1 MIAGPKCE
9 KYMSFSLIST
19 RIATLSV
26 FTLTFNVS
34 DGPPTNVSCSVGDS
48 MLPVRHF
55 ISREIING
63 AGFIT
68 QVTVTVESRQAGDY
82 KCTVSN
88 DRVVDG
94 TFNSVTAW
102 PSSSARK
109 VSSEF
114 YHFFGLYTYPQSSIS
129 CTLMYLFLFRGQYYI
144 CFMTLY
150 FCLTCSIW
158 ISK

>member
-1 MIAGPKCE
+1 MLKVIIFYNHPIIAGPKCE
-9 KYMSFSLIST
+9 KYMRFSLIST
-19 RIATLSV
+19 RIATPLV

-63 AGFIT
+63 TGFIT

-88 DRVVDG
+88 ERVIIH
-94 TFNSVTAW
+94 TINQVTA
-102 PSSSARK
+102 PSSNSKQR
-109 VSSEF
+109 VFSE
-114 YHFFGLYTYPQSSIS
+114 
-129 CTLMYLFLFRGQYYI
+129 
-144 CFMTLY
+144 Y
-150 FCLTCSIW
+150 FHCCNL
-158 ISK
+158 